1 MTGCAIVAR
10 PRLESLEYLVERDG
24 ALQWANDPNEAA
36 TFDTIRAALQAA
48 TRLPSSFRAFALP
61 IGATA

>member
-1 MTGCAIVAR
+1 VAR
-10 PRLESLEYLVERDG
+10 PRLESLEWLVQREG

-36 TFDTIRAALQAA
+36 TFGTLQAA
-48 TRLPSSFRAFALP
+48 TGLPSSFRAFALP